1 MSTPEKTA
9 AATASEGGRDYSA
22 TIHLPKTDFPRR
34 AGLAQKEPLI
44 LARWE
49 KMDIYRLQ
57 RERAKQAAGKREKFI
72 LHFGPPFANGHMHL
86 GHLLSH
92 TLKDFV
98 TRAMELSGYDAPLVP
113 GYDCHG
119 LPIEWKIEEKHRA
132 EKKNDSKDA
141 DPVGFRKECR
151 EYAAHWSGV
160 QTGELMRLGIN
171 GDWKNPYSTMY
182 PESEAAIAAEIH
194 KFLLSGSLYRG
205 SKPVMWS
212 PVEQTA
218 LAEAE
223 VEYKD
228 ITSDT
233 VFAKFPL
240 TKGPQALLDAKA
252 AVVIWTTTP
261 WTLPG
266 NRAVA
271 YGEELAYRAIRVL
284 AVDEASTVKI
294 DDILM
299 VQDDL
304 CENLCKAAGIR
315 EHDVAWKGL
324 GRDLIGATARHCL
337 AACDKGYDFDVPL
350 LPGDFV
356 TTDAGTGFVHIA
368 PGHGE
373 DDYRLGLKYGVEVPH
388 TVGPDG
394 TYFPHVP
401 MFAGVAVYMPD
412 GKKGPAN
419 KFVMKALEEAGGL
432 VAKHQI
438 LHSYPHSWRSK
449 APVIFRNTP
458 QWFISM
464 EKNDLRKKALGE
476 IEKTRFVPARG
487 KNRIGSMVETRG
499 DWCVSRQRAWGVPIA
514 IFVDKKT
521 GEPLADKD
529 VLTRTIDIFK
539 KEGSDAWYARP
550 VSDFLGDKY
559 KADDYEQVVDIIDVW
574 FESGSTH
581 AFVAEARPEL
591 SWPADLYLEGSD
603 QHRGWFQSS
612 LLEAVGTRGRAPYK
626 AVLTHGFILDEKG
639 YKMSKSI
646 GNGKAPVDLMG
657 EYGADILR
665 LWVAGSDYTED
676 IKFGEN
682 ILKGHVDVYRRI
694 RNTFCYLLGSFDGF
708 TPDMRAKPAEMSSLD
723 RLILHRLAE
732 LDGVVRDCIAN
743 FDFQRLITEINSFCA
758 RDLSA
763 FYFDISKDALYC
775 EALSSQKRRAI
786 VTVLDDVFNCLVHWL
801 APILPFTCEEAWLSY
816 KGLTLDDTRES
827 IHLSSLPAVPKDWR
841 DDALAQQWAAIA
853 AVRSVVTGA
862 LELQRANKTIGASLE
877 AAPAVY
883 VADADLANTL
893 QKVDFADI
901 CITSRIAIH
910 AGAAPAGAFTLPEVA
925 GTGVV
930 FHKAEGGKCVRCW
943 RYMPDQGSVAAHPD
957 LCGRCAA
964 VVEQEAA

>member
-1 MSTPEKTA
+1 MTTPEKTA
-9 AATASEGGRDYSA
+9 AAATDTARDYGA
-22 TIHLPKTDFPRR
+22 TIRLPKTDFPRR
-34 AGLAQKEPLI
+34 AGLAEKEPKI

-49 KMDIYRLQ
+49 AMDIYRRQ
-57 RERAKQAAGKREKFI
+57 RERVSETGGKREKFV
-72 LHFGPPFANGHMHL
+72 LHFGPPFANGHIHL

-92 TLKDFV
+92 TLKDIV
-98 TRAMELSGYDAPLVP
+98 ARAMELSGYDSPLVP

-132 EKKNDSKDA
+132 EKKNSTKES
-141 DPVGFRKECR
+141 DPYSFRKECR
-151 EYAAHWSGV
+151 EYAAHWSDV
-160 QTGELMRLGIN
+160 QTGELKRLGIN
-171 GDWKNPYSTMY
+171 GNWKNPYSTMY
-182 PESEAAIAAEIH
+182 PASEAAIASEIH
-194 KFLLSGSLYRG
+194 KFLRNGSLYRG

-233 VFAKFPL
+233 VFVKFPL
-240 TKGPQALLDAKA
+240 VKGPQALLDAKA
-252 AVVIWTTTP
+252 NVVIWTTTP

-266 NRAVA
+266 NRALA
-271 YGEELAYRAIRVL
+271 YGDELAYRAIRVL
-284 AVDEASTVKI
+284 AVTDESAVKI
-294 DDILM
+294 DDILL

-304 CENLCKAAGIR
+304 CDNLCKAAGIR
-315 EHDVAWKGL
+315 EHDLAWQGKGS
-324 GRDLIGATARHCL
+324 DLAGSYAKHCL
-337 AACDKGYDFDVPL
+337 AGKDKGYDFDVPL

-394 TYFPHVP
+394 TYFDHVP
-401 MFAGVAVYMPD
+401 VFAGAEVYMPD

-419 KFVMKALEEAGGL
+419 KFVMNALAEIGTL
-432 VAKHQI
+432 VAKSQI

-464 EKNDLRKKALGE
+464 EKNDLRKKALAE
-476 IEKTRFVPARG
+476 IDKTEFFPARG
-487 KNRIGSMVETRG
+487 KNRIGAMVESRG
-499 DWCVSRQRAWGVPIA
+499 DWCISRQRAWGVPIA

-521 GEPLADKD
+521 GEPLADEA
-529 VLTRTIDIFK
+529 VLSRTIDIFK
-539 KEGSDAWYARP
+539 VEGSDAWYKRP
-550 VSDFLGDKY
+550 ASDFLGDQY
-559 KADDYEQVVDIIDVW
+559 NADDYEQIVDIVDVW

-581 AFVAEARPEL
+581 AFVMEARDEL
-591 SWPADLYLEGSD
+591 HWPADLYLEGSD

-612 LLEAVGTRGRAPYK
+612 LLEAVGSRGKAPYK

-639 YKMSKSI
+639 YKMSKSV
-646 GNGKAPVDLMG
+646 GNGKAPVDLMQ

-676 IKFGEN
+676 IKFGDN

-708 TPDMRAKPAEMSSLD
+708 DAGQRVDAKDMSGLD
-723 RLILHRLAE
+723 RFILHRLSE
-732 LDGVVRDCIAN
+732 LDATVRDCIAVY
-743 FDFQRLITEINSFCA
+743 DFQRLVTEINNFCA

-763 FYFDISKDALYC
+763 FYFDICKDALYC
-775 EALSSQKRRAI
+775 DDPAGVKRRAI
-786 VTVLDDVFNCLVHWL
+786 VTVLDNVFNCLVHWL

-816 KGLTLDDTRES
+816 KGLSFDDRETS
-827 IHLSSLPAVPKDWR
+827 IHLSSLPKLPAVWR
-841 DDALAQQWAAIA
+841 DDALAAQWAQIM

-862 LELQRANKTIGASLE
+862 LEPKRADKTIGASLE
-877 AAPAVY
+877 ASPTVY
-883 VADADLANTL
+883 VADDQLAKTL
-893 QKVDFADI
+893 GSVSFADV
-901 CITSRIAIH
+901 CITSGIAIQT
-910 AGAAPAGAFTLPEVA
+910 GSAPAGAFTVA
-925 GTGVV
+925 DVTGVGVV
-930 FHKAEGGKCVRCW
+930 FAKAEGSKCVRCW
-943 RYMPDQGSVAAHPD
+943 RYMPDHGSVAAHPD
-957 LCGRCAA
+957 LCGRCAT
-964 VVEQEAA
+964 VVG

>member
-1 MSTPEKTA
+1 MTTPDKTA
-9 AATASEGGRDYSA
+9 AAATDTARDYGA
-22 TIHLPKTDFPRR
+22 TIRLPKTDFPRR

-49 KMDIYRLQ
+49 AMDIYRRQ
-57 RERAKQAAGKREKFI
+57 RDRAQQSGGKREKFV
-72 LHFGPPFANGHMHL
+72 LHFGPPFANGHIHL

-92 TLKDFV
+92 TLKDIV
-98 TRAMELSGYDAPLVP
+98 ARSRELSGFDAPLVP

-132 EKKNDSKDA
+132 EKKNNSKES
-141 DPVGFRKECR
+141 DPYGFRKECR
-151 EYAAHWSGV
+151 EYAAHWSEV
-160 QTGELMRLGIN
+160 QTGELKRLGIN
-171 GDWKNPYSTMY
+171 GDWKEPYSTMY
-182 PESEAAIAAEIH
+182 PKSEAAIAREIH
-194 KFLLSGSLYRG
+194 TFLRNGSLYRG

-233 VFAKFPL
+233 VFVKFPL
-240 TKGPQALLDAKA
+240 TKGPQVLLDAKA
-252 AVVIWTTTP
+252 NVVIWTTTP

-266 NRAVA
+266 NRALA
-271 YGEELAYRAIRVL
+271 YGDDLAYRAIRVL
-284 AVDEASTVKI
+284 AVTDESAVKI
-294 DDILM
+294 DDILL

-304 CENLCKAAGIR
+304 CDNLCKAAGIR
-315 EHDVAWKGL
+315 EHDLAWQGKGS
-324 GRDLIGATARHCL
+324 DLAGAYAKHCL
-337 AACDKGYDFDVPL
+337 AGKDKGYDFDVPL

-394 TYFPHVP
+394 TYFEHVP
-401 MFAGVAVYMPD
+401 VFAGAAVYMPD

-419 KFVMKALEEAGGL
+419 KFVMNALAEIGTL
-432 VAKHQI
+432 VAKSQI
-438 LHSYPHSWRSK
+438 MHSYPHSWRSK

-464 EKNDLRKKALGE
+464 EKNDLRKKALAE
-476 IEKTRFVPARG
+476 IEKTEFFPARG

-499 DWCVSRQRAWGVPIA
+499 DWCISRQRAWGVPIA

-521 GEPLADKD
+521 GEPLCDDA
-529 VLTRTIDIFK
+529 VLNRTIDIFMQ
-539 KEGSDAWYARP
+539 EGSDAWYARP
-550 VSDFLGDKY
+550 ASDFLGDKY
-559 KADDYEQVVDIIDVW
+559 NPDDYEQIVDIVDVW

-581 AFVAEARPEL
+581 AFVMEARKEL
-591 SWPADLYLEGSD
+591 QWPADLYLEGSD

-612 LLEAVGTRGRAPYK
+612 LLEAVGSRGRAPYK

-639 YKMSKSI
+639 YKMSKST
-646 GNGKAPVDLMG
+646 GNGKAPVELMQ

-676 IKFGEN
+676 IKFGDN

-708 TPDMRAKPAEMSSLD
+708 DAGQRVGFKDMGSLD
-723 RLILHRLAE
+723 RFILHRLSE
-732 LDGVVRDCIAN
+732 LESTVRDCIAVY
-743 FDFQRLITEINSFCA
+743 DFQRLVIEINNFCA

-763 FYFDISKDALYC
+763 FYFDICKDALYC
-775 EALSSQKRRAI
+775 DDPAGTKRRAI

-816 KGLTLDDTRES
+816 KGLTLDDKNES
-827 IHLSSLPAVPKDWR
+827 IHLSTLPQLPAEWR
-841 DDALAQQWAAIA
+841 DDALAAEWTQIMAA
-853 AVRSVVTGA
+853 RGVVTGA
-862 LELQRANKTIGASLE
+862 LEPKRADKTIGASLE
-877 AAPAVY
+877 AAPVVY
-883 VADADLANTL
+883 VADEALAKSLAGVN
-893 QKVDFADI
+893 FAEV
-901 CITSRIAIH
+901 CITSGIAIQT
-910 AGAAPAGAFTLPEVA
+910 GSAPAGAFTLADVS
-925 GTGVV
+925 GVGVV
-930 FHKAEGGKCVRCW
+930 FAKADGAKCVRCW
-943 RYMPDQGSVAAHPD
+943 RYMPDHGSVAAHPD

-964 VVEQEAA
+964 VVG

>member
-1 MSTPEKTA
+1 MTTPEKTA
-9 AATASEGGRDYSA
+9 AAPDTAHASGRDYGA
-22 TIHLPKTDFPRR
+22 TIRLPRTDFPRR
-34 AGLAQKEPLI
+34 AGLAQKEPQI

-49 KMDIYRLQ
+49 KMDIYRRQ
-57 RERAKQAAGKREKFI
+57 RDRAASAGAKRDKFV
-72 LHFGPPFANGHMHL
+72 LHFGPPFANGHIHL

-98 TRAMELSGYDAPLVP
+98 ARAMELSGYDAPLVP

-132 EKKNDSKDA
+132 EKKTNSKEL
-141 DPVGFRKECR
+141 DPYGFRRECR
-151 EYAAHWSGV
+151 DYAAHWSDV
-160 QTGELMRLGIN
+160 QTGELKRLGIN

-182 PESEAAIAAEIH
+182 PQSEAAIAAEIH
-194 KFLLSGSLYRG
+194 TFLRNGALYRG

-233 VFAKFPL
+233 VFVKFPL
-240 TKGPQALLDAKA
+240 TKGPQALLDVKA
-252 AVVIWTTTP
+252 SVVIWTTTP

-266 NRAVA
+266 NRALA
-271 YGEELAYRAIRVL
+271 YGDDMVYRAIRVKNL
-284 AVDEASTVKI
+284 S
-294 DDILM
+294 
-299 VQDDL
+299 
-304 CENLCKAAGIR
+304 ENGSALSVGDVLLVEENRDPHLRTEAGIQDA
-315 EHDVAWKGL
+315 EVIWSGKGA
-324 GRDLIGATARHCL
+324 DLAGASARHCL
-337 AACDKGYDFDVPL
+337 AGKDKGYDFDVPL
-350 LPGDFV
+350 LAGDFV

-373 DDYRLGLKYGVEVPH
+373 DDYRLGLKHGVEVPH

-401 MFAGVAVYMPD
+401 LFAGVAVYTPE

-419 KFVMKALEEAGGL
+419 KFVMNALAESGML
-432 VAKHQI
+432 VAKGQI

-464 EKNDLRKKALGE
+464 EKNDLRKKALAE
-476 IEKTRFVPARG
+476 IEKTEFFPARG

-499 DWCVSRQRAWGVPIA
+499 DWCISRQRAWGVPIA

-521 GEPLADKD
+521 GEPLCDEA
-529 VLTRTIDIFK
+529 VLGRIIEIFTQ
-539 KEGSDAWYARP
+539 EGSDAWYKRP
-550 VSDFLGDKY
+550 AADFLGAAY
-559 KADDYEQVVDIIDVW
+559 AVDDYEQVVDIVDVW

-581 AFVAEARPEL
+581 AFVMAARKEL
-591 SWPADLYLEGSD
+591 HWPADLYLEGSD

-612 LLEAVGTRGRAPYK
+612 LLEAVGSRGAAPYK

-639 YKMSKSI
+639 YKMSKSV
-646 GNGKAPVDLMG
+646 GNGKAPVELMQ

-682 ILKGHVDVYRRI
+682 ILKGHVDVYRRL

-708 TPDMRAKPAEMSSLD
+708 DAGQRVAYKDMGSLD
-723 RLILHRLAE
+723 RFILHRLAE
-732 LDGVVRDCIAN
+732 LDESVRACIAR
-743 FDFQRLITEINSFCA
+743 FDFQRLIADINNFCA

-763 FYFDISKDALYC
+763 FYFDICKDALYC
-775 EALSSQKRRAI
+775 DDPAGVKRRAI
-786 VTVLDDVFNCLVHWL
+786 VTVLDDVFTCLVHWL

-816 KGLTLDDTRES
+816 KGLTLEDNSES
-827 IHLSSLPAVPKDWR
+827 IHLSTLPKLPAQWR
-841 DDALAQQWAAIA
+841 DDALAAQWAQII
-853 AVRSVVTGA
+853 AVRGVVTGA
-862 LELQRANKTIGASLE
+862 LEPKRADKTIGASLE
-877 AAPAVY
+877 AAPVVY
-883 VADADLANTL
+883 VADDKLAKAL
-893 QKVDFADI
+893 QGINFADV
-901 CITSRIAIH
+901 CITSGIAITT
-910 AGAAPAGAFTLPEVA
+910 ASAPAGAFTLADVA
-925 GTGVV
+925 GVGVV
-930 FHKAEGGKCVRCW
+930 FAPAGNGKCARCW
-943 RYMPDQGSVAAHPD
+943 RYMPDHGSVAEHPD

-964 VVEQEAA
+964 VVG

>member
-1 MSTPEKTA
+1 MTTPEKTA
-9 AATASEGGRDYSA
+9 TAATDSTRDYGA
-22 TIHLPKTDFPRR
+22 TIRLPKTDFPRR
-34 AGLAQKEPLI
+34 AGLREKEPQI

-49 KMDIYRLQ
+49 AMDIYRLQ
-57 RERAKQAAGKREKFI
+57 RERAKQAGAKREKFV
-72 LHFGPPFANGHMHL
+72 LHFGPPFANGHIHL

-132 EKKNDSKDA
+132 EKRNTTKES
-141 DPVGFRKECR
+141 DPYGFRKECR
-151 EYAAHWSGV
+151 EYAAHWSDV
-160 QTGELMRLGIN
+160 QTGELKRLGIN

-182 PESEAAIAAEIH
+182 PQSEAAIAREIH
-194 KFLLSGSLYRG
+194 TFLRNGSLYRG

-233 VFAKFPL
+233 VFVKFPL
-240 TKGPQALLDAKA
+240 TKGPQVLLDAKA
-252 AVVIWTTTP
+252 NVVIWTTTP

-266 NRAVA
+266 NRALA
-271 YGEELAYRAIRVL
+271 YGDELAYRAIRVL
-284 AVDEASTVKI
+284 AITDESAAKI
-294 DDILM
+294 DDILL

-304 CENLCKAAGIR
+304 CDNLCKAAGVR
-315 EHDVAWKGL
+315 EHDLVWQGKGS
-324 GRDLIGATARHCL
+324 DLAGSYAKHCL
-337 AACDKGYDFDVPL
+337 AGKDKGYDFDVPL

-394 TYFPHVP
+394 TYFEHVP
-401 MFAGVAVYMPD
+401 VFAGAAVYTPE

-419 KFVMKALEEAGGL
+419 KFVMNALAETGML
-432 VAKHQI
+432 VAKGQI

-464 EKNDLRKKALGE
+464 DKNDLRKKALAE

-499 DWCVSRQRAWGVPIA
+499 DWCISRQRAWGVPIA

-521 GEPLADKD
+521 GEPLVDD
-529 VLTRTIDIFK
+529 SVLDRIITIFQQ
-539 KEGSDAWYARP
+539 EGSDAWYKRP
-550 VSDFLGDKY
+550 ASDFLGSSY
-559 KADDYEQVVDIIDVW
+559 NPDDYEQIVDIVDVW

-581 AFVAEARPEL
+581 AFVMEARDEL
-591 SWPADLYLEGSD
+591 HWPADLYLEGSD

-612 LLEAVGTRGRAPYK
+612 LLEAVGSRGQAPYK

-639 YKMSKSI
+639 YKMSKSV
-646 GNGKAPVDLMG
+646 GNGKSPVDLMQ

-708 TPDMRAKPAEMSSLD
+708 DSSQRVAFKDMGSLD
-723 RLILHRLAE
+723 RFILHRLSEMEAS
-732 LDGVVRDCIAN
+732 VADCIAN
-743 FDFQRLITEINSFCA
+743 FDFQRLVTDINNFCA

-763 FYFDISKDALYC
+763 FYFDICKDALYC
-775 EALSSQKRRAI
+775 DDPAGTKRRAI

-816 KGLTLDDTRES
+816 KGLSFDDASTS
-827 IHLSSLPAVPKDWR
+827 IHLSTLPKLPAEWR
-841 DDALAQQWAAIA
+841 DDALAADWAQIM
-853 AVRSVVTGA
+853 AVRGVVTGA
-862 LELQRANKTIGASLE
+862 LEPKRADKTIGASLE
-877 AAPAVY
+877 AAPVVY
-883 VADADLANTL
+883 IADDKLAKL
-893 QKVDFADI
+893 LSSVGFADV
-901 CITSRIAIH
+901 CITSSIAIQS
-910 AGAAPAGAFTLPEVA
+910 GSAPAGAFTLADVD
-925 GTGVV
+925 GVGV
-930 FHKAEGGKCVRCW
+930 MFAKADGAKCVRCW
-943 RYMPDQGSVAAHPD
+943 RYMPDHGSVAAHPD
-957 LCGRCAA
+957 LCGRCAG
-964 VVEQEAA
+964 VVG

>member
-1 MSTPEKTA
+1 MSSPAKP
-9 AATASEGGRDYSA
+9 ATDARDYGD
-22 TIHLPKTDFPRR
+22 TILLPKTDFPRR
-34 AGLAQKEPLI
+34 AGLAQKEPQI

-49 KMDIYRLQ
+49 KMDIYRRQ
-57 RERAKQAAGKREKFI
+57 RDRAKGREKFV
-72 LHFGPPFANGHMHL
+72 LHFGPPFANGHIHL

-98 TRAMELSGYDAPLVP
+98 TRSMELAGYDAPLVP

-132 EKKNDSKDA
+132 EKKNNSKET
-141 DPVGFRKECR
+141 DPYGFRRECR
-151 EYAAHWSGV
+151 DYAAHWSGV
-160 QTGELMRLGIN
+160 QTEELKRLGIN

-182 PESEAAIAAEIH
+182 PESEAAIAGEIH
-194 KFLLSGSLYRG
+194 KFLLNGSLYRG

-233 VFAKFPL
+233 CFVKFPL
-240 TKGPQALLDAKA
+240 KKGPQALLDAA
-252 AVVIWTTTP
+252 AEVVIWTTTP

-266 NRAVA
+266 NRAIA
-271 YGEELAYRAIRVL
+271 YGEDLGYRAIRVL
-284 AVDEASTVKI
+284 ATMEESLVKI
-294 DDILM
+294 DDVLM

-304 CENLCKAAGIR
+304 LESLVKAGGIR
-315 EHDVAWKGL
+315 EHDLVWQGKGA
-324 GRDLIGATARHCL
+324 DLAGAYAAHCL
-337 AACDKGYDFDVPL
+337 AARDKGYDFDVPL

-373 DDYRLGLKYGVEVPH
+373 DDYRLGLKFGVEVPH

-394 TYFPHVP
+394 AYFPHVP
-401 MFAGVAVYMPD
+401 LFAGAAVYMPD

-419 KFVMKALEEAGGL
+419 KFVMNALAEVGAL
-432 VAKHQI
+432 VAKTQI
-438 LHSYPHSWRSK
+438 VHSYPHSWRSK

-464 EKNDLRKKALGE
+464 EKNDLRRKALAE
-476 IEKTRFVPARG
+476 IEKTAFYPPRG

-521 GEPLADKD
+521 GEPLADKA
-529 VLTRTIDIFK
+529 VLGRIIDIFK
-539 KEGSDAWYARP
+539 AEGSDSWYKRP
-550 VSDFLGDKY
+550 AQDFLGEGY
-559 KADDYEQVVDIIDVW
+559 KADDYEQIVDIVDVW

-581 AFVAEARPEL
+581 AFVMEARDEL
-591 SWPADLYLEGSD
+591 HWPADLYLEGSD

-612 LLEAVGTRGRAPYK
+612 LLEAVGSRGRAPYK
-626 AVLTHGFILDEKG
+626 GVLTHGFILDEKG
-639 YKMSKSI
+639 YKMSKSV
-646 GNGKAPVDLMG
+646 GNGKSPVDLMQ

-708 TPDMRAKPAEMSSLD
+708 SADMRVEAAEMSSLD
-723 RLILHRLAE
+723 RFMLHRLSE
-732 LDGVVRDCIAN
+732 LDETVRDAIKAY
-743 FDFQRLITEINSFCA
+743 DYQRLISEVNSFCA

-763 FYFDISKDALYC
+763 FYFDICKDALYC
-775 EALSSQKRRAI
+775 EAMSSPKRRAI
-786 VTVLDDVFNCLVHWL
+786 VTVLDDVFKCLVHWL

-816 KGLTLDDTRES
+816 NGLTFDDMETS
-827 IHLSSLPAVPKDWR
+827 IHLSSLPDVPAAWR
-841 DDALAQQWAAIA
+841 DDALAAQWAGIIA
-853 AVRSVVTGA
+853 ARSVVTGA
-862 LELQRANKTIGASLE
+862 LEPRRADKTIGASLE
-877 AAPAVY
+877 ASPVVH
-883 VADADLANTL
+883 VADTALAAAL
-893 QKVDFADI
+893 QSIDFADV
-901 CITSRIAIH
+901 CITSGIEVK
-910 AGAAPAGAFTLPEVA
+910 AGAAPAGAFTLGEVP
-925 GTGVV
+925 GVGVV
-930 FHKAEGGKCVRCW
+930 FAKAEGAKCTRCW
-943 RYMPDQGSVAAHPD
+943 RYMPDHGSVTAHPD
-957 LCGRCAA
+957 LCGRCAG
-964 VVEQEAA
+964 VVG

>member
-1 MSTPEKTA
+1 MTTPEKTA
-9 AATASEGGRDYSA
+9 AAPTDNARDYGA
-22 TIHLPKTDFPRR
+22 TIRLPKTDFPRR
-34 AGLAQKEPLI
+34 AGLAEKEPKI

-49 KMDIYRLQ
+49 AMDIYRRQ
-57 RERAKQAAGKREKFI
+57 RERAKKADAKREKFV
-72 LHFGPPFANGHMHL
+72 LHFGPPFANGHIHL

-98 TRAMELSGYDAPLVP
+98 ARAMELSGYDAPLVP

-132 EKKNDSKDA
+132 EKKNNSKDA

-160 QTGELMRLGIN
+160 QTEELKRLGIH

-182 PESEAAIAAEIH
+182 PASEAAIAGEIH
-194 KFLLSGSLYRG
+194 KFLRNGSLYRG

-233 VFAKFPL
+233 VFVKFPL
-240 TKGPQALLDAKA
+240 VKGPQVLLDAKA
-252 AVVIWTTTP
+252 NVVIWTTTP

-266 NRAVA
+266 NRALA
-271 YGEELAYRAIRVL
+271 YGDELAYRAIRVL
-284 AVDEASTVKI
+284 AVTEESAAKI
-294 DDILM
+294 NDILL

-315 EHDVAWKGL
+315 EHDLAWQGKGS
-324 GRDLIGATARHCL
+324 DLAGSYAKHCL
-337 AACDKGYDFDVPL
+337 AGKDAGYDFDVPL

-394 TYFPHVP
+394 TYFEHVP
-401 MFAGVAVYMPD
+401 VFAGAAVYMPD

-419 KFVMKALEEAGGL
+419 KFVMNALAEIGTL
-432 VAKHQI
+432 VAKSQI
-438 LHSYPHSWRSK
+438 MHSYPHSWRSK

-464 EKNDLRKKALGE
+464 DKNDLRKKAMAE
-476 IEKTRFVPARG
+476 IEKTEFFPARG
-487 KNRIGSMVETRG
+487 KNRIGAMVESRG
-499 DWCVSRQRAWGVPIA
+499 DWCISRQRAWGVPIA

-521 GEPLADKD
+521 GEPLTDEA

-539 KEGSDAWYARP
+539 QEGSDAWYARP
-550 VSDFLGDKY
+550 ASDFLGDKY
-559 KADDYEQVVDIIDVW
+559 NADDYEQIVDIVDVW

-581 AFVAEARPEL
+581 AFVMEVREEL
-591 SWPADLYLEGSD
+591 HWPADLYLEGSD

-612 LLEAVGTRGRAPYK
+612 LLEAVGSRGKAPYK
-626 AVLTHGFILDEKG
+626 AILTHGFILDEKG
-639 YKMSKSI
+639 YKMSKSV
-646 GNGKAPVDLMG
+646 GNGKSPVDLMK

-708 TPDMRAKPAEMSSLD
+708 DASQRVALKDMSGLD
-723 RLILHRLAE
+723 RFILHRLSE
-732 LDGVVRDCIAN
+732 LEASVNECIKT
-743 FDFQRLITEINSFCA
+743 FDFQRLIADINNFCA

-763 FYFDISKDALYC
+763 FYFDICKDALYC
-775 EALSSQKRRAI
+775 DDPAGTKRRAI

-816 KGLTLDDTRES
+816 KGLSLDDSETS
-827 IHLSSLPAVPKDWR
+827 IHLSALPKLPKEWHDE
-841 DDALAQQWAAIA
+841 ALAAEWAQIM
-853 AVRSVVTGA
+853 AVRGVVTGA
-862 LELQRANKTIGASLE
+862 LEPKRADKTIGASLE
-877 AAPAVY
+877 AAPVVY
-883 VADADLANTL
+883 VADDKLAKTL
-893 QKVDFADI
+893 GGISFADV
-901 CITSRIAIH
+901 CITSGIAIQT
-910 AGAAPAGAFTLPEVA
+910 GSAPANAFTLADVS
-925 GTGVV
+925 GVGVV
-930 FHKAEGGKCVRCW
+930 FAKADGAKCVRCW
-943 RYMPDQGSVAAHPD
+943 RYMPDHGSVAAHPD
-957 LCGRCAA
+957 LCGRCAS
-964 VVEQEAA
+964 VVG

>member
-1 MSTPEKTA
+1 MTTPEKTA
-9 AATASEGGRDYSA
+9 VAATDTARDYGA
-22 TIHLPKTDFPRR
+22 TIRLPKTDFPRR
-34 AGLAQKEPLI
+34 AGLAEKEPKI

-49 KMDIYRLQ
+49 AMDIYRRQ
-57 RERAKQAAGKREKFI
+57 RERAKAAGGKREKFV
-72 LHFGPPFANGHMHL
+72 LHFGPPFANGHIHL

-92 TLKDFV
+92 TLKDIV
-98 TRAMELSGYDAPLVP
+98 ARAMELSGFDSPLVP

-132 EKKNDSKDA
+132 EKRNHTKES
-141 DPVGFRKECR
+141 DPYGFRKECR
-151 EYAAHWSGV
+151 EYAAHWSDV
-160 QTGELMRLGIN
+160 QTGELKRLGIN
-171 GDWKNPYSTMY
+171 GNWKDPYSTMY
-182 PESEAAIAAEIH
+182 PASEAAIANEIH
-194 KFLLSGSLYRG
+194 KFLRNGSLYRG

-233 VFAKFPL
+233 VFVKFPL
-240 TKGPQALLDAKA
+240 IKGPQALLDAKA
-252 AVVIWTTTP
+252 NVVIWTTTP

-266 NRAVA
+266 NRALA
-271 YGEELAYRAIRVL
+271 YGDDLAYRAIRVL
-284 AVDEASTVKI
+284 AVTDDSAVKI
-294 DDILM
+294 DDILL

-304 CENLCKAAGIR
+304 CDNLCKAAGIR
-315 EHDVAWKGL
+315 EHDLAWQGKGS
-324 GRDLIGATARHCL
+324 DLAGSYAKHCL
-337 AACDKGYDFDVPL
+337 AGKDKGYDFDVPL

-394 TYFPHVP
+394 TYFDHVP
-401 MFAGVAVYMPD
+401 VFAGAAVYMPD

-419 KFVMKALEEAGGL
+419 KFVMNALAEIGTL
-432 VAKHQI
+432 VAKSQI
-438 LHSYPHSWRSK
+438 MHSYPHSWRSK

-464 EKNDLRKKALGE
+464 EKNDLRKKALAE
-476 IEKTRFVPARG
+476 IDKTEFFPARG
-487 KNRIGSMVETRG
+487 KNRIGAMVEGRG
-499 DWCVSRQRAWGVPIA
+499 DWCISRQRAWGVPIA

-521 GEPLADKD
+521 GEPLVDD
-529 VLTRTIDIFK
+529 EVLNRTIDIFK
-539 KEGSDAWYARP
+539 VEGSDAWYKRP
-550 VSDFLGDKY
+550 ASDFLGDKY
-559 KADDYEQVVDIIDVW
+559 NADDYEQIVDIVDVW

-581 AFVAEARPEL
+581 AFVMEAREEL
-591 SWPADLYLEGSD
+591 HWPADLYLEGSD

-612 LLEAVGTRGRAPYK
+612 LLEAVGSRGKAPYK
-626 AVLTHGFILDEKG
+626 AILTHGFILDEKG
-639 YKMSKSI
+639 YKMSKSV
-646 GNGKAPVDLMG
+646 GNGKAPVDLMQ

-708 TPDMRAKPAEMSSLD
+708 DASQRVDAKDMSGLD
-723 RLILHRLAE
+723 RFILHRLSE
-732 LDGVVRDCIAN
+732 LDATVRDCIAVY
-743 FDFQRLITEINSFCA
+743 DFQRLVTEINNFCA

-763 FYFDISKDALYC
+763 FYFDICKDALYC
-775 EALSSQKRRAI
+775 DDPAGIKRRAI

-816 KGLTLDDTRES
+816 KGLSFDDSETS
-827 IHLSSLPAVPKDWR
+827 IHLSTLPKLPTQWR
-841 DDALAQQWAAIA
+841 DDALAQQWAQIM
-853 AVRSVVTGA
+853 AVRGVVTGA
-862 LELQRANKTIGASLE
+862 LEPKRADKTIGASLE
-877 AAPAVY
+877 ASPVVY
-883 VADADLANTL
+883 VADDTLAKTL
-893 QKVDFADI
+893 NGINFADV
-901 CITSRIAIH
+901 CITSGIAIQT
-910 AGAAPAGAFTLPEVA
+910 GSAPAGAFTLADVA
-925 GTGVV
+925 GVGVV
-930 FHKAEGGKCVRCW
+930 FAKADSAKCVRCW
-943 RYMPDQGSVAAHPD
+943 RYMPDHGSVAAHPD
-957 LCGRCAA
+957 LCGRCAS
-964 VVEQEAA
+964 VVG